1 VTQVRTIAVL
11 GAGNGGCAAAADLGN
26 RGLEV
31 RLFNRSRDRL
41 EPIIAR
47 RGIEMIGALGEV
59 FVPLEVVTDDLE
71 RAIRGAD
78 LVMLCV
84 PTSAHPV
91 YAQHLAPLIGSGQ
104 IVFLNPGHMGGGLF
118 MAHEIHRLTGRVD
131 IRTCEA
137 TTLTYGC
144 RMKEPTVVNILFV
157 LRNLAFAAFPGK
169 FQGDLYETMKGVYPG
184 LVQARNVLETGFLC
198 INSVEHPPQAV
209 CNAGWIEFTK
219 GDYLF
224 YHDGTSPSV
233 GRVIDELDRERIAV
247 ADAAGIPTKPFV
259 TYFYES
265 GYTSERAAQVGT
277 AYAALQDSEPNRWI
291 KGPKSLDHRYMH
303 EDVGR
308 GLVPWSEMGGALG
321 VGTPT
326 MDALITLASVM
337 NGIDYRTEG
346 MTLDRIG
353 LGGRDPSDYD
363 RFLFAGIEATSTG

>member
-1 VTQVRTIAVL
+1 
-11 GAGNGGCAAAADLGN
+11 
-26 RGLEV
+26 
-31 RLFNRSRDRL
+31 
-41 EPIIAR
+41 
-47 RGIEMIGALGEV
+47 
-59 FVPLEVVTDDLE
+59 
-71 RAIRGAD
+71 
-78 LVMLCV
+78 
-84 PTSAHPV
+84 
-91 YAQHLAPLIGSGQ
+91 
-104 IVFLNPGHMGGGLF
+104 
-118 MAHEIHRLTGRVD
+118 
-131 IRTCEA
+131 
-137 TTLTYGC
+137 
-144 RMKEPTVVNILFV
+144 
-157 LRNLAFAAFPGK
+157 
-169 FQGDLYETMKGVYPG
+169 MKGVYPG